1 MNASN
6 PSPARSAKTLV
17 AASLATLVLVGCGSA
32 PKQVDSLE
40 QARSAYDRAAADP
53 SVARHAPKELD
64 AAKDALA
71 RAERAWSEEEK
82 LSTIDRQASLASKR
96 VKTAELIAKS
106 REDGE
111 KVEGMRLERQ
121 RVQLNLRERQIL
133 RAEEEAAR
141 AAREAKDARNMAER
155 MQTQLEALKAEQTDR
170 GMVLTLGDVLFDN
183 NEATLQR
190 AAARNVDQIA
200 AFMKQYPEQRVLI
213 EGHTDSMGDE
223 DYNLDLSRE
232 RAFAVRQA
240 LVEQG
245 VAARRIETKGLG
257 EAMPVASNANGTGRQ
272 QNRRV
277 EVIFPD
283 KPEQVTQLDD

>member
-1 MNASN
+1 MLFN
-6 PSPARSAKTLV
+6 KTLI
-17 AASLATLVLVGCGSA
+17 AATLAGLALIGCGGM

-40 QARSAYDRAAADP
+40 QARSAYERAAADP

-71 RAERAWSEEEK
+71 SAERAWADEEK
-82 LSTIDRQASLASKR
+82 LATIDRQAGLVSKR

-111 KVEGMRLERQ
+111 KMEGMQMERQ
-121 RVQLNLRERQIL
+121 RVQLSLRERQIA
-133 RAEEEAAR
+133 RAEDEAAR
-141 AAREAKDARNMAER
+141 AAREAKDARGMAER
-155 MQTQLEALKAEQTDR
+155 MQKQLEMLKAEQTDR

-183 NEATLQR
+183 DEATLQR
-190 AAARNVDQIA
+190 SAARNVNQIA
-200 AFMKQYPEQRVLI
+200 AFMKQYPDQKVVI
-213 EGHTDSMGDE
+213 EGHTDSRGDE
-223 DYNLDLSRE
+223 DYNMDLSRE

-245 VAARRIETKGLG
+245 VAARRIQTKGLG
-257 EAMPVASNANGTGRQ
+257 EAMPVASNASGSGRQ

-277 EVIFPD
+277 EVIFLD
-283 KPEQVTQLDD
+283 KPEQVTQLED